1 VRYQVLVLLSGIV
14 PSRGYSAIGVHQSVS
29 GLGGLTIATTCPM
42 GPGSGMIGLVRALG
56 LASGNGARP
65 LSLDGVPS
73 MSTEQPSSGQ
83 PPTSVLGC
91 THRDG

>member
-1 VRYQVLVLLSGIV
+1 
-14 PSRGYSAIGVHQSVS
+14 
-29 GLGGLTIATTCPM
+29 M